1 MCAARSSSAEQP
13 GKGIP
18 DGKSIVVDMHACFG
32 AYMHQRPGLHNV
44 DKAAELVRKMDEL
57 GIDAAAISAPDWQT
71 AKGVEPKPYEDSN
84 RLVFKAAEA
93 YPKRLLPM
101 VRLDPKWQGYAA
113 SSMRAWARH
122 PLCRGVR
129 LHPQTDHFSI
139 NSRDL
144 ADPLMRICDENGLV
158 AHFTT
163 GTYPSTQP
171 MLFLDLASRWP
182 SVKIGLLNAGQCFAH
197 DTLVVMQRCPNISVI
212 CTPEVPAATIRTL
225 IREVGSERVMFGST
239 FPFDDPGHCVDTIRG
254 LPGITSLESA
264 NVLGETAVRWMSAS
278 ATLGREC

>member
-1 MCAARSSSAEQP
+1 MRAAGNSSAGQP
-13 GKGIP
+13 GMPESKPI
-18 DGKSIVVDMHACFG
+18 IVDMHACFG
-32 AYMHQRPGLHNV
+32 AHMHQRPGLYHV
-44 DKAAELVRKMDEL
+44 DGASELVRKMDDL

-101 VRLDPKWQGYAA
+101 VRLDPKWLNHAA
-113 SSMRAWARH
+113 SSLRAWARH

-144 ADPLMRICDENGLV
+144 ADPIMRVCDENGLA
-158 AHFTT
+158 AHFNT

-171 MLFLDLASRWP
+171 MLFLDIASRWP
-182 SVKIGLLNAGQCFAH
+182 SVRIGLLSAGQCFAH
-197 DTLVVMQRCPNISVI
+197 DTLVVMKRCPNVSVI
-212 CTPEVPAATIRTL
+212 CTPEVPASTIQTL

-239 FPFDDPGHCVDTIRG
+239 FPFDDPGHSVDTIRSLAG
-254 LPGITSLESA
+254 VTSQERG
-264 NVLGETAVRWMSAS
+264 NVLGETAVRWMNA
-278 ATLGREC
+278 AAALGWEG